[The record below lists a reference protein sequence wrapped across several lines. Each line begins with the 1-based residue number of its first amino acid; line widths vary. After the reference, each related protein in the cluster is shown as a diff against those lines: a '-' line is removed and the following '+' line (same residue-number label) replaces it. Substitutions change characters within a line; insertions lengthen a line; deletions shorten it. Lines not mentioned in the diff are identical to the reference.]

1 MIISHQQ
8 AYNRETGRSR
18 ATQCVVA
25 LFAILLLL
33 TPASVRAADPTPP
46 VWQGVWRG
54 MVGTLP
60 VRACLAWDRVGPGD
74 AFGAYYYLS
83 KLRTIHLA
91 QQGTSRVWV
100 EGDAGPKNPPG
111 PRWTFAEVGRDR
123 LAGTWSDGKHTLP
136 FRLERVGSGVADDDD
151 DGPCGTEAFN
161 GPRWRPLTVTAAS
174 AVMDGV
180 RYRALAFEPGPA
192 FPTISMTGFELIGD
206 DAATRRLNLGLR
218 GQVPGSKD
226 DWHECVT
233 GGLEAHGED
242 GYLEQALA
250 PTLITSRWLGAALT
264 QEDDCGGAHP
274 NNSTVPVT
282 FDRTTGAT
290 VDLHTWLNDAALDH
304 TEASAELPPTVRPAF
319 RRLIL
324 ANAGELEA
332 DCRKALADEE
342 FWDIGLDRRGLTFRP
357 ELPHVVAVCADDEL
371 VPWATLA
378 RFLTPAGRAGRAS
391 LATR

>member
-1 MIISHQQ
+1 MIISQQ
-8 AYNRETGRSR
+8 QTYNRETGRSR
-18 ATQCVVA
+18 ATQRVVV
-25 LFAILLLL
+25 LFAALLLL
-33 TPASVRAADPTPP
+33 ASASLRAADPSPP

-100 EGDAGPKNPPG
+100 EGDAGPKDPPG
-111 PRWTFAEVGRDR
+111 PRWTFAELGRDR
-123 LAGTWSDGKHTLP
+123 LAGTWSDGKHALP
-136 FRLERVGSGVADDDD
+136 FRLARVVSGGANDDEDGS
-151 DGPCGTEAFN
+151 CGTAAFN

-226 DWHECVT
+226 VWHECVT

-242 GYLEQALA
+242 GFLEQALA

-274 NNSTVPVT
+274 QQQHGAGHLRSH
-282 FDRTTGAT
+282 DRCGGG
-290 VDLHTWLNDAALDH
+290 
-304 TEASAELPPTVRPAF
+304 PP
-319 RRLIL
+319 
-324 ANAGELEA
+324 
-332 DCRKALADEE
+332 
-342 FWDIGLDRRGLTFRP
+342 
-357 ELPHVVAVCADDEL
+357 H
-371 VPWATLA
+371 LA
-378 RFLTPAGRAGRAS
+378 R
-391 LATR
+391 